1 MEIHFHV
8 GPVYSPTFD
17 QYIRYLC
24 LVLPAHAATLVHEQ
38 DSEIRYTIQR
48 SSKLLAVSL
57 KRNGESDLW
66 RTIGLGQIE
75 ELLGSD
81 DGAKDGNVHKLRP
94 TVYFSPHYR
103 LYRLLSDNSC
113 RVIDVERNVCRYKFS
128 RISLQPQRFGAKL
141 RGNFDGYNE
150 HAGNTSS
157 LYFARHSGRTYR
169 RRAYYGTMEIRILGA
184 HYCTD
189 DCFLCIHHLWIG
201 RDSRM
206 ELLRGERR
214 KLAN

>member
-1 MEIHFHV
+1 MSLSYVSFGNYAE
-8 GPVYSPTFD
+8 
-17 QYIRYLC
+17 
-24 LVLPAHAATLVHEQ
+24 
-38 DSEIRYTIQR
+38 R

-81 DGAKDGNVHKLRP
+81 DGAKDGNVHKQVLSLYILFPIFLIVLYKNYKKMFNIFLDHFHRLRP

-157 LYFARHSGRTYR
+157 LYFPCRSEPIYAWRGK
-169 RRAYYGTMEIRILGA
+169 
-184 HYCTD
+184 
-189 DCFLCIHHLWIG
+189 
-201 RDSRM
+201 RDENIKEEKYPNIKFSTTNDR
-206 ELLRGERR
+206 LLF
-214 KLAN
+214 